1 MFYAA
6 YKGSKAT
13 VSGGEATESD
23 KVLSV
28 NRQKKVIKMTEERQK
43 NSLIISHKKGVPIYE
58 SNPSIPDLDGI
69 KKRKSVRFG
78 NDKRGFVVD
87 GGSGEVLAVG
97 GMGFYEFEEVDN
109 TRFVKL
115 FLDGVKQAAGLSK
128 AGLAVFELIYR
139 QVQDT
144 PNTDKVE
151 LNFYLAAKKIDGLT
165 ERTYQRGV
173 RELLDREF
181 LFRSPSDGVFF
192 VNIRYMFNGDRLAF
206 VKGYRRKGSLP
217 TGEQFNG
224 SIEG

>member
-1 MFYAA
+1 
-6 YKGSKAT
+6 
-13 VSGGEATESD
+13 
-23 KVLSV
+23 
-28 NRQKKVIKMTEERQK
+28 MTEDNPK
-43 NSLIISHKKGVPIYE
+43 SHLIISHKKGIPVYE
-58 SNPSIPDLDGI
+58 SNPSVPDLDGI
-69 KKRKSVRFG
+69 KKRKPVRFG
-78 NDKRGFVVD
+78 DSQRGFIVD
-87 GGSGEVLAVG
+87 SGNGEVLAVG

-115 FLDGVKQAAGLSK
+115 FLEGVKQAAGLSK
-128 AGLAVFELIYR
+128 AGLSVFELIYR

-206 VKGYRRKGSLP
+206 VKGYKRKATVANNLLDDI
-217 TGEQFNG
+217 TD
-224 SIEG
+224 